1 MNSERIFTFA
11 IHDLLELIECGE
23 VDGSM
28 VVSTLYRRL
37 RKYDH
42 ALDLA
47 NSVITATKAE
57 ERYFKNAQDGK

>member
-1 MNSERIFTFA
+1 MDSERIFTFA

-23 VDGSM
+23 IDGSM
-28 VVSTLYRRL
+28 VVSTLCRRL

-47 NSVITATKAE
+47 NAVITAKNSE
-57 ERYFKNAQDGK
+57 ERYFNESRK